1 MHGLLQWDGGK
12 NNLYSG
18 FDHMLD
24 QQPPENSM
32 EMSDPPYGQKEWKAF
47 TGESDGRFTSVK
59 FAELPEFDKLAQTT
73 PANFKVLDA
82 DTPLVG
88 ADINDLPRPGIG
100 DESRP
105 DLD

>member
-32 EMSDPPYGQKEWKAF
+32 EMSDPPYGQKEWKVF

-59 FAELPEFDKLAQTT
+59 FVEPPDFDKLAQTT
-73 PANFKVLDA
+73 PAIFKLLDA
-82 DTPLVG
+82 DLPLVG
-88 ADINDLPRPGIG
+88 VEINDLPRPIISDG
-100 DESRP
+100 SRS
-105 DLD
+105 DSD